1 MAPPSPGGTDSSYSI
16 PFSFHSAH
24 ALATC
29 LQHFAQGIT
38 ALEAN
43 ADPSGLRPAKDDP
56 GFLPLLRRLF
66 ALFAL
71 VQLSRDAAA
80 DVLELGLLAPADV
93 ARARE
98 EVVVL
103 LAEVRPDA
111 VAVCDGFD
119 WHDFEL
125 KSTLGRADGDVYRC
139 VRMPCVRV
147 GVGVG
152 VLRVGG

>member
-1 MAPPSPGGTDSSYSI
+1 MSHEPT
-16 PFSFHSAH
+16 PFPNHTPFFPHSAH

-29 LQHFAQGIT
+29 LAHFHQGLQSLQAGT
-38 ALEAN
+38 
-43 ADPSGLRPAKDDP
+43 DPSGLNPAEDDP
-56 GFLPLLRRLF
+56 GFLPLLRRLY

-71 VQLSRDAAA
+71 VQLGKDAAA
-80 DVLELGLLAPADV
+80 DLLELGLLAPGGA

-98 EVVVL
+98 EVVAL

-125 KSTLGRADGDVYRC
+125 KSTLGRYDGDVYRC
-139 VRMPCVRV
+139 V
-147 GVGVG
+147 GVKCAGPGSV
-152 VLRVGG
+152 